1 MRRQFVTV
9 NENFAL
15 NIQRTMSVIAS
26 FNPRYEEFSH
36 AVALDRTLED
46 IPHRLLCHELC
57 LKEASCAS
65 FQYNLTSGSCRVSS
79 SPDELEDR
87 PDDDV
92 DDSLHHLPLDGLLPT
107 APNSCCIHNPCR
119 VSSSPDGLEDDS
131 LHGLQINSLM
141 PMVAS
146 DSESACSSAP
156 AACVPGHVCGDSCS
170 HDGSTD
176 CTCRSGTWDRQGCTH
191 MCGDSCG
198 HDGWRYRLYLS
209 FWYMGQAGM
218 CGSRDG
224 WRYRLCLQVRYM
236 EQAGMH
242 SRRRGYMGSLGPWG
256 DCSVSCGGG
265 TKTRT
270 RPCQDQYGG
279 TSCVGTDK
287 DVKLCKKK
295 KCPGKSGVSGAAGP
309 SVPGA
314 AGPVPGPVPVPYLSC
329 TCPVPVLYLSCT
341 CPVPANCVP
350 CFLCPCRVGRVERL
364 DQNGPSGAAG
374 PSVPALV
381 RLQRGKFVTDG
392 WVEVWDQLNG
402 YWRPLCGEWTQQNGR
417 VACRHLGFKD
427 VEVNTAHDIMN
438 LGCFTDDPGD
448 RSPADV
454 WNTTLNGP
462 SMTSSSPQD
471 CLAFCRLRGLK
482 YAAIRSGDVCQCG
495 RGYARNGEAGLPD
508 CSLPCAG
515 DHSMTCGSPESTQL
529 NSVYTYAL
537 LGNTQYMPMDE
548 THEESGRT
556 QIVGKPSAQAFGGAG
571 LTDGVVGQALLL
583 NGQNQWAKTD
593 LLDGTC
599 LGSSSNC
606 PQGFTLGMW
615 IRLEERPEG
624 TDRYY
629 LSTGGH
635 TRDSYGFN
643 FYYDLTEGPSFW
655 VSQNYSTDWCTTR
668 FEMDIHVWIYLTFT
682 WSPPCDVTIHVN
694 STKVQHRFSAKTLQK
709 IEKDR
714 YTALAIAA
722 PNNKESVSGITG
734 FFLLD
739 ELRFWDRKLSGREIH
754 EVMMYDLRMSGDH
767 YHPPPGSK
775 VMKGEYK
782 CSGEEPLLGMC
793 EHDEDSSLSDELCG
807 ASNLAFVRCV
817 PNSWLAGWLDW
828 DYCDEDGKMRR
839 TRKCYSPSPHYQGD
853 CSDSPGPWEE
863 VRDCDY

>member
-1 MRRQFVTV
+1 MEGVRVVCGVFV
-9 NENFAL
+9 AL
-15 NIQRTMSVIAS
+15 LLVSNAVAS

-36 AVALDRTLED
+36 AVALDRTLKD

-57 LKEASCAS
+57 LKDASCAS

-79 SPDELEDR
+79 SPDGLEDR

-92 DDSLHHLPLDGLLPT
+92 DDSLHHLPLDGLLPA
-107 APNSCCIHNPCR
+107 APK
-119 VSSSPDGLEDDS
+119 
-131 LHGLQINSLM
+131 
-141 PMVAS
+141 
-146 DSESACSSAP
+146 SESACSSTP
-156 AACVPGHVCGDSCS
+156 AACVPGQVCGDSCS
-170 HDGSTD
+170 HDGTTN

-191 MCGDSCG
+191 VDVGTWG
-198 HDGWRYRLYLS
+198 EW
-209 FWYMGQAGM
+209 
-218 CGSRDG
+218 
-224 WRYRLCLQVRYM
+224 
-236 EQAGMH
+236 
-242 SRRRGYMGSLGPWG
+242 GPWG

-270 RPCQDQYGG
+270 RPCEDQYGG

-295 KCPGKSGVSGAAGP
+295 KCPEWTEWSDWTKCTRCGRSRTRTR
-309 SVPGA
+309 
-314 AGPVPGPVPVPYLSC
+314 
-329 TCPVPVLYLSCT
+329 TCPVPGH
-341 CPVPANCVP
+341 CPGKGKEKTA
-350 CFLCPCRVGRVERL
+350 CRTSREC
-364 DQNGPSGAAG
+364 ST
-374 PSVPALV
+374 LV

-402 YWRPLCGEWTQQNGR
+402 YWRPLCGEWNQQNGR

-427 VEVNTAHDIMN
+427 VEVNTAHGVMN

-448 RSPADV
+448 RSPADI

-462 SMTSSSPQD
+462 AMTSSSPQD
-471 CLAFCRLRGLK
+471 CLAFCRLRGFK
-482 YAAIRSGDVCQCG
+482 YVAIRSGNVCQCG
-495 RGYARNGEAGLPD
+495 RGYARNGELDLPV

-515 DHSMTCGSPESTQL
+515 DHSRACGSPESTQL

-548 THEESGRT
+548 VHEESGRT

-583 NGQNQWAKTD
+583 NGENQWAKTD

-694 STKVQHRFSAKTLQK
+694 STKVQHRFSAMRLQK

-722 PNNKESVSGITG
+722 PNNKASVSGITG

-775 VMKGEYK
+775 VMKGKYK
-782 CSGEEPLLGMC
+782 CTGEEPLLGMC
-793 EHDEDSSLSDELCG
+793 EHEEDSSLADELCDT
-807 ASNLAFVRCV
+807 SNLAFVRCV